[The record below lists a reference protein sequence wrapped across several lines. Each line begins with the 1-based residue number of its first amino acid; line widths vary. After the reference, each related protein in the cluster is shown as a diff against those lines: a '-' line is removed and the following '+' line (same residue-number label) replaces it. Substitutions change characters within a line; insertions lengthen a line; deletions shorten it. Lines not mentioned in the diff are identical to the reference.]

1 MSEVKHGQTQNRGT
15 GSPEEH
21 SGQMESKSVGP
32 PLHSHETG
40 TKGQRETSRMP
51 FTRAVLEAYGISSV
65 EGCFANERK
74 SVDLATELATVPSEI
89 KYIVACFLM

>member
-1 MSEVKHGQTQNRGT
+1 MSGVKHDQTQNRGA
-15 GSPEEH
+15 GSLEGH
-21 SGQMESKSVGP
+21 SGQMESNSVGP
-32 PLHSHETG
+32 PLRSHKR

-51 FTRAVLEAYGISSV
+51 FIRAVLEAYGISSV

-74 SVDLATELATVPSEI
+74 SVDLATELATVPSDT